1 MTISWFLSAVAV
13 MKGHALSL
21 NLRYLYSSAFASSF
35 EFSIWTFSMS
45 LLDVFL
51 MSLFSCIVV
60 RASQSCLPWRCN
72 HVPCPAVSSLSTL
85 GISQNLY
92 PVSKFPALFQHT
104 SCVWSTFGFGKKKT
118 IKTSSSLRS
127 AVFVGSLTVFIPC
140 SGVLLL
146 TLNRFLL
153 RRTFWFLVLVWK
165 RLAQSRYLRVR
176 SSASNQLWFLYY
188 RLWIGFCHHILYVL
202 FCRACSVISVLLC
215 TRVEGITLCSGH
227 ICPLSFD
234 SYVSTL
240 IYCLFLSR
248 MVVESFY

>member
-1 MTISWFLSAVAV
+1 MSFSCHCFRVLLWGLPRVAYHDVVTMSLVLQFLLYQFWV
-13 MKGHALSL
+13 
-21 NLRYLYSSAFASSF
+21 YL
-35 EFSIWTFSMS
+35 WTFTQ
-45 LLDVFL
+45 
-51 MSLFSCIVV
+51 C
-60 RASQSCLPWRCN
+60 
-72 HVPCPAVSSLSTL
+72 
-85 GISQNLY
+85 QN
-92 PVSKFPALFQHT
+92 FQHFSNT
-104 SCVWSTFGFGKKKT
+104 LAVCGARLGLAKKKT

-165 RLAQSRYLRVR
+165 RLAQSRDLRVR

-188 RLWIGFCHHILYVL
+188 RLWIAFCHHILYVL

-215 TRVEGITLCSGH
+215 TRVEGMTLCSGH

-240 IYCLFLSR
+240 IYRLFLSR